1 MTGMTKRLLPILTAV
16 AVSAAAALAAPKA
29 PEAVK
34 ETALDARHAQRAQ
47 SLINKGIAF
56 LTAQRE
62 SDGGWS
68 FGQGAMKPAITA
80 MVLKT
85 LIRHPAYGPQSPA
98 VGKGFEVLL
107 RFRQKDG
114 GIYDPK
120 MGMVNYTTAVSVMA
134 LSAAGDPKHKDV
146 LKGAVAFLKG
156 QQIAT
161 GSRTPDGKE
170 ITKDHP
176 FAGGVSYGRHGRP
189 DLSNVGMWMQ
199 ALHEA
204 GVSAD
209 DAAIQRALLFV
220 TRTQNDAESNKRPW
234 AVKGPGD
241 GGFVYAPATAKDI
254 NVGESSAGEA
264 FGGGLRSYGS
274 MTYVGFM
281 SLLYAGLAPE
291 DPRVRAAFRWIRKY
305 WRLDSNPNMPQK
317 QSKQGLYYYYHAFA
331 KALRAWGHPVIT
343 DLKGARHNWRHELID
358 KLAELARPDGSWV
371 GEVRWN
377 EGSPVLVTC
386 YAVLAMQEATAK

>member
-1 MTGMTKRLLPILTAV
+1 MARKFLLILTAV
-16 AVSAAAALAAPKA
+16 AAAAAPAAA
-29 PEAVK
+29 AEAK
-34 ETALDARHAQRAQ
+34 LDAKHTKIAAALTR
-47 SLINKGIAF
+47 KGVAF
-56 LTAQRE
+56 LVAQRE

-68 FGQGAMKPAITA
+68 LGQGAMKPAITA
-80 MVLKT
+80 MALKA
-85 LIRHPAYGPQSPA
+85 LIQHPDYGPQSAA
-98 VGKGFEVLL
+98 VRKGFDVLL
-107 RFRQKDG
+107 KFRQKDG

-134 LSAAGDPKHKDV
+134 LSAAGDPKHKAV

-156 QQIAT
+156 QQITT
-161 GSRTPDGKE
+161 GSQTPDGKK

-176 FAGGVSYGRHGRP
+176 FSGGVSYGRHGRP

-234 AVKGPGD
+234 AVKGPSD
-241 GGFVYAPATAKDI
+241 GGFVYAPATEKDV
-254 NVGESSAGEA
+254 NTGESNAGRA

-281 SLLYAGLAPE
+281 SLLYAGVGPE

-331 KALRAWGHPVIT
+331 KALRAWGRPVIT
-343 DLKGARHNWRHELID
+343 DMKGVKHNWRHELID
-358 KLAELARPDGSWV
+358 KLAQLVRPDGSWV

-386 YAVLAMQEATAK
+386 FALLAMQEATR